1 MAEKNR
7 WTIRLA
13 ASAEADMRRI
23 LRWTRDRFGEAQAQT
38 YAQTLRAALEALAQ
52 TGLNT
57 AGAKARDDIGKGLYT
72 LHVARH
78 GRKGRHLVLFRAG
91 YDAQSKRASTLDI
104 LRILHDAMDLPRY
117 RPSDD
122 GIE

>member
-1 MAEKNR
+1 MAEKQR

-13 ASAEADMRRI
+13 ASAEADMRGI
-23 LRWTRDRFGEAQAQT
+23 LRWTKDQFGEAQAQT
-38 YAQTLRAALEALAQ
+38 YAQTLTAALAALAQ
-52 TGLNT
+52 TGLST

-78 GRKGRHLVLFRAG
+78 GRKGRHFLLFRAG
-91 YDAQSKRASTLDI
+91 RDDKRASTLDV

-117 RPSDD
+117 RLLD
-122 GIE
+122 EETE